1 MSNEIVIQVDNPNGW
16 GDRAEIAASGRRLK
30 ALLPGGEAMSE
41 NQAMALAQ
49 YAHLTDTN
57 PFNGEV
63 YGFDNKGKFTLVTG
77 YKALVR
83 WAKRQCDFTD
93 RYTELTTEERKAH
106 GVAADSIAVKCHILR
121 EDKKADIKFFVEC
134 GATFAEA
141 LAQVS
146 ITAVGIVAKKE
157 MHGDKYQIDPPKGW
171 TWLQV
176 AEKRALKNA
185 LNRAYGM
192 PSPKEI
198 QRDLDEASPSKGLT
212 RQERIDLLRGEEE
225 EGID

>member
-16 GDRAEIAASGRRLK
+16 GDRAEIAAVGRRLK
-30 ALLPGGEAMSE
+30 ALLPGGEKFSD

-49 YAHLTDTN
+49 YAQVTDSN
-57 PFNGEV
+57 PFRGEV
-63 YGFDNKGKFTLVTG
+63 YGYESRGKFVIVEG
-77 YKALVR
+77 YKLLVR
-83 WAKRQCDFTD
+83 WAKRQCDFTEK
-93 RYTELTTEERKAH
+93 YTELTPEERKAH
-106 GVAADSIAVKCHILR
+106 GVAEDTIAVKCHILR
-121 EDKKADIKFFVEC
+121 DDKKADIKLFLEC
-134 GATFAEA
+134 GATFQEA
-141 LAQVS
+141 LAQVMV
-146 ITAVGIVAKKE
+146 TAVGTLSKKE
-157 MHGDKYQIDPPKGW
+157 MAALVDPPKSW

-198 QRDLDEASPSKGLT
+198 QRDLDESSPSKGMT

-225 EGID
+225 KGIE